1 MAKKSAIENNLR
13 KRRLVKKPAPRRKR
27 LLDLANDQARP
38 MEERFEARIRLAAL
52 PRNGAIIRVRNRCQ
66 VTGRP
71 RGYYRKMKMSR
82 IALRELGNQGL
93 IPGLVKSSWCGGKEH
108 GHEGSPR
115 REAHPHPIF
124 SREHA

>member
-13 KRRLVKKPAPRRKR
+13 KQRMAKKFLARRKR
-27 LLDLANDQARP
+27 LLDLANNEKLP

-52 PRNGAIIRVRNRCQ
+52 PRNGAAVRIRNRCE

-82 IALRELGNQGL
+82 IALRDLGNRGL
-93 IPGLVKSSWCGGKEH
+93 IPGLVKSSW
-108 GHEGSPR
+108 
-115 REAHPHPIF
+115 
-124 SREHA
+124 